1 MAHHGGTQ
9 SSEDNC
15 ATISENKDPL
25 QLSQEGPESAD
36 LENLGITASG
46 DASEEMQSK
55 WMRCLKCILVYDTV
69 FS

>member
-46 DASEEMQSK
+46 EASEEKQS
-55 WMRCLKCILVYDTV
+55 
-69 FS
+69 